1 MLYKTAVILMRKLAV
16 YDPKTYKPVKATN
29 MEQVIDNI
37 LWAEGSGANQYG
49 DNGAA
54 HGWGQFHK
62 PAWIDAT
69 QHLGVQ
75 KDPAW
80 AYGTGTKDL
89 SKVRRAIQAYL
100 ERYVTEKRLGRK
112 PTNEDYYRFYN
123 RGFKGL
129 NDASV
134 KVAPRYQTLLGL
146 GTAPA
151 TQKQQKA
158 VQSTQQPVKQVSLSQ
173 QPPAPQ
179 KQRKTYT
186 IKSGDTLWG
195 LRNTLFPGK
204 SWQAQQGM
212 FTKFNPGV
220 DMNKLRVGQ
229 SIYIE

>member
-1 MLYKTAVILMRKLAV
+1 MKYIDAISAMGKQAV
-16 YDPKTYKPVKATN
+16 YDPKTYRPVNATN
-29 MEQVIDNI
+29 MEQVVANI

-62 PAWIDAT
+62 PAWTDAT

-80 AYGTGTKDL
+80 AYGTGTRDL

-123 RGFKGL
+123 RGFSGL
-129 NDASV
+129 NDSSV
-134 KVAPRYQTLLGL
+134 RVAPRYQTLLGL
-146 GTAPA
+146 GNSPAP
-151 TQKQQKA
+151 QQQQKA
-158 VQSTQQPVKQVSLSQ
+158 VQPAQQPVRQVSLSQ
-173 QPPAPQ
+173 QTPVPQ

-204 SWQAQQGM
+204 SWQDQQGM
-212 FTKFNPGV
+212 FTRFNPGV
-220 DMNKLRVGQ
+220 DMNRLRVGQ